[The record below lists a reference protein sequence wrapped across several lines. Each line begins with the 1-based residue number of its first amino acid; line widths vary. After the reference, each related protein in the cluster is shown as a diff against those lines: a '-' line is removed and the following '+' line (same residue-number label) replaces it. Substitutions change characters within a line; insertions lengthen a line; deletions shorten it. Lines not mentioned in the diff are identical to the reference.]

1 MIKKLLRFGIVGG
14 LNTAVTLLIFYLLH
28 HSLAINYLVASVMA
42 YTAGIVNSYIWN
54 RYWTFKSKTE
64 TIASEFSKFT
74 ILNLIGLALNTVF
87 MAIFVEVGHL
97 QPFTSQ
103 GISILLIFLLNFFGN
118 YYWVFK
124 VQKSD

>member
-1 MIKKLLRFGIVGG
+1 VIKKLLRFGIVGG